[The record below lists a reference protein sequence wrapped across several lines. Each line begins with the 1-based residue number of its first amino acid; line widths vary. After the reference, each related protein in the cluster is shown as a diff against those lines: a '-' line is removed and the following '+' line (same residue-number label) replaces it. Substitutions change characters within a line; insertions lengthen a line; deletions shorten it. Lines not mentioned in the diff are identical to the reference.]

1 MVELSMIDDVSTVAG
16 YAQAS
21 DEATTH
27 QQYKYAVANSF
38 CKDFSYSCARKSSD
52 HMKNAADDLALYAEH
67 AEACRFVIGIR
78 ILLRLS
84 ALRLDRVVEFDLA
97 YRSSESMS
105 LPTKY

>member
-1 MVELSMIDDVSTVAG
+1 LVELSMIDDVSTVAG

-52 HMKNAADDLALYAEH
+52 QMRKAADDLALYVEH
-67 AEACRFVIGIR
+67 AKACRFVIGIGTLLR
-78 ILLRLS
+78 LILLRL
-84 ALRLDRVVEFDLA
+84 DRICDQSNSIWLTA
-97 YRSSESMS
+97 AAC
-105 LPTKY
+105 L